1 MEDIVNLLLDVGDWV
16 DVAHD
21 RDLEGLLAAMC
32 DDSKHKAV
40 IMVEQLLIEEKDGV
54 QDGQVGTTLN
64 VGNYLGL
71 QRKKVRI
78 REYQFVELLNIN
90 HGTVFLLTLG
100 IYFPDNKNWK
110 VERRGVCNKFQTAL
124 LMHLVK
130 CVVYNK
136 PSFIAQR
143 IDFWLYGWN
152 LGFPTRLERDI
163 HPLLWGYLDKALRL
177 PDWWILRYQLRYL
190 PNSICISIYLYSV
203 VKDRFHRRIYRW
215 DWGASTKVWKEMW
228 QKWDSGQVISGLS
241 IDKKTVVIGYIEQ
254 MAHTKR
260 SIRNVFNKYF

>member
-1 MEDIVNLLLDVGDWV
+1 
-16 DVAHD
+16 
-21 RDLEGLLAAMC
+21 MC

-143 IDFWLYGWN
+143 IDF
-152 LGFPTRLERDI
+152 
-163 HPLLWGYLDKALRL
+163 
-177 PDWWILRYQLRYL
+177 
-190 PNSICISIYLYSV
+190 
-203 VKDRFHRRIYRW
+203 
-215 DWGASTKVWKEMW
+215 
-228 QKWDSGQVISGLS
+228 
-241 IDKKTVVIGYIEQ
+241 
-254 MAHTKR
+254 
-260 SIRNVFNKYF
+260 